1 MQFLSLAEVF
11 NANSP
16 TDYRKNIS
24 TMGGDWTGFTQDAA
38 QALGDLPVLRSD
50 MSTGMVTPYRK
61 IGEK

>member
-1 MQFLSLAEVF
+1 
-11 NANSP
+11 
-16 TDYRKNIS
+16 
-24 TMGGDWTGFTQDAA
+24 MGGDWTGFTQDAA